1 MLVNISEYCVA
12 CVILSCCVSTLE
24 LTHFTVIF
32 VLKLFSF
39 SPIFPFSLASWSVTK
54 RYAKLT
60 LVCSA
65 VSVMFGC
72 ANPTDRGQQ
81 YLDGDLPSTLTSE
94 DNVDSNTSRDYTTF
108 AAQAEEVEK
117 KSPSLKAKYHN
128 LYAQLNVW
136 AQESGDPN
144 ELAKYG
150 VNFDQLG
157 GADKKGNILFTGY
170 FSPVIEMR
178 HTPDHLFKYPV
189 YGKPKCGAVCPT
201 RAQIYDGALEDKGLV
216 LGYASN
222 MIDPF
227 LMEVQGSGFV
237 HYADND
243 DLEYFAYGGKNNRPY
258 VSIGRV
264 LIERGIIP
272 KEKMSM
278 KAIKDWVAKNDPAT
292 VKELLEQN
300 PSYVFFDRQPGA
312 QVAGSAGIPL
322 LPMASV
328 AGDRSIFPMG
338 TPILAEVPL
347 LDANGKWTGVHIMK
361 LMIVLDTGGAV
372 KGGHLD
378 LYHGMGARAGIAA
391 GHYRHFGRV
400 WKLDL
405 TAPPLQIPS
414 N

>member
-1 MLVNISEYCVA
+1 M
-12 CVILSCCVSTLE
+12 
-24 LTHFTVIF
+24 IF
-32 VLKLFSF
+32 VFNFLALPASICSF
-39 SPIFPFSLASWSVTK
+39 PSQSVKPFLTRTLTCASV
-54 RYAKLT
+54 LI
-60 LVCSA
+60 L
-65 VSVMFGC
+65 FGC
-72 ANPTDRGQQ
+72 AQPTERGQQ
-81 YLDGDLPSTLTSE
+81 YLDGKLETTLERTDQIESE
-94 DNVDSNTSRDYTTF
+94 APRDFETF
-108 AAQAEEVEK
+108 AAQAKKVEM
-117 KSPSLKAKYHN
+117 KSPSLKAKYQN

-136 AQESGDPN
+136 AQESGDPQ

-150 VNFDQLG
+150 VNVEQLA

-189 YGKPKCGAVCPT
+189 YAKPECGSVCPT
-201 RAQIYDGALEDKGLV
+201 RAQIYDGALKGKGLE

-222 MIDPF
+222 RIDPF

-243 DLEYFAYGGKNNRPY
+243 ELDYFAYAGKNNQPY
-258 VSIGRV
+258 VSIGRI
-264 LIERGIIP
+264 LIERGLVA
-272 KEKMSM
+272 KEDMSM
-278 KAIKDWVAKNDPAT
+278 KAIKEWVAENDPAT

-300 PSYVFFDRQPGA
+300 PSYVFFQHQPGA
-312 QVAGSAGIPL
+312 EVVGSAGIPL

-328 AGDRSIFPMG
+328 AADRSLFPMG

-347 LDANGKWTGVHIMK
+347 LDAHGKWTGVHVLK
-361 LMIVLDTGGAV
+361 LLIVLDTGGAV

-405 TAPPLQIPS
+405 TAPPLQIPG

>member
-1 MLVNISEYCVA
+1 MFNSLV
-12 CVILSCCVSTLE
+12 VSRS
-24 LTHFTVIF
+24 F
-32 VLKLFSF
+32 FSF
-39 SPIFPFSLASWSVTK
+39 QAKPI
-54 RYAKLT
+54 LT
-60 LVCSA
+60 RTLMLTSA
-65 VSVMFGC
+65 LILFGC
-72 ANPTDRGQQ
+72 AQPTERGQQ
-81 YLDGDLPSTLTSE
+81 YLDGKLDTTLE
-94 DNVDSNTSRDYTTF
+94 HVDKIETDSPRDFNTF
-108 AAQAEEVEK
+108 AAQAEKVEET
-117 KSPSLKAKYHN
+117 SPSLKAKYQN
-128 LYAQLNVW
+128 LYAQLKVW
-136 AQESGDPN
+136 AQESGDTS

-150 VNFDQLG
+150 VNVEQLAG
-157 GADKKGNILFTGY
+157 GDKKGNILFTGY

-189 YGKPKCGAVCPT
+189 YAKPQCGSVCPT
-201 RAQIYDGALEDKGLV
+201 RAQIYDGALEGKGLV

-243 DLEYFAYGGKNNRPY
+243 ELDYFAYAGKNNHPY
-258 VSIGRV
+258 VSIGRI
-264 LIERGIIP
+264 LIERGLIP

-278 KAIKDWVAKNDPAT
+278 KAIKEWVAENDSET
-292 VKELLEQN
+292 VQEVLEQN
-300 PSYVFFDRQPGA
+300 PSYVFFDRQATADVVGA
-312 QVAGSAGIPL
+312 AGIPL

-347 LDANGKWTGVHIMK
+347 LDANGKWTGVHVLK
-361 LMIVLDTGGAV
+361 LLIVLDTGGAV

-378 LYHGMGARAGIAA
+378 LYHGMGARSGIAA

-405 TAPPLQIPS
+405 TAPPLQIPE